1 MSGKSR
7 ASKLNA
13 MMRRPDCFFIGDL
26 DRKIYHKKDCGRIAF
41 ITKSNL
47 VACGRNP
54 ENQKFKPCPICKPE
68 PIPKPEQ
75 HRKKL
80 SPRAKSLVDLATRYG
95 MDAEVQ
101 EPFITL
107 KTLVGEWFFN
117 FKAEEIILHHRNL
130 EKWYNSDGTRKP
142 GDFHRQDCIFH
153 SPAAVIRY
161 VSRHDNLALL
171 RDAGESNR
179 VAQLTAQMR
188 DSSHPK
194 LLCGEVE
201 IQPGQTVV
209 GLFPTGWCDATV
221 LTRPEE
227 TGLRYWR
234 FREPELNPYSPIGLF
249 VRIPLDGADKE
260 LDTIEPADDSF
271 VAGP

>member
-7 ASKLNA
+7 AVKLNA
-13 MMRRPDCFFIGDL
+13 MMKRPDCFFTGDL
-26 DRKIYHKKDCGRIAF
+26 DRKIYHKKDCDRIGF

-68 PIPKPEQ
+68 PIPKTEQ
-75 HRKKL
+75 YREEL
-80 SPRAKSLVDLATRYG
+80 SPRARSLVDFATQYG
-95 MDAEVQ
+95 MGVEVK

-130 EKWYNSDGTRKP
+130 EKRYNSDGTRKP
-142 GDFHRQDCIFH
+142 GDFHRQNCIFR

-171 RDAGESNR
+171 RDAGEINR
-179 VAQLTAQMR
+179 VAQLTVQMC

-209 GLFPTGWCDATV
+209 GLFPTGWCEATV

-227 TGLRYWR
+227 TGLCYWR
-234 FREPELNPYSPIGLF
+234 FRESELNSYSPIGLF
-249 VRIPLDGADKE
+249 VRIPLDGADKG
-260 LDTIEPADDSF
+260 LDAIETVDDSF
-271 VAGP
+271 VADP

>member
-26 DRKIYHKKDCGRIAF
+26 GRKLYHKKDCDRIDL

-54 ENQKFKPCPICKPE
+54 ENQKFKPCLICKPE

-75 HRKKL
+75 NRKEL

-117 FKAEEIILHHRNL
+117 FKVEEIILHHRNL

-142 GDFHRQDCIFH
+142 GDFHRQNGIFR

-194 LLCGEVE
+194 LLCGGVE

-249 VRIPLDGADKE
+249 VRIPLDGADKGPN
-260 LDTIEPADDSF
+260 TIETADNSF
-271 VAGP
+271 VADP